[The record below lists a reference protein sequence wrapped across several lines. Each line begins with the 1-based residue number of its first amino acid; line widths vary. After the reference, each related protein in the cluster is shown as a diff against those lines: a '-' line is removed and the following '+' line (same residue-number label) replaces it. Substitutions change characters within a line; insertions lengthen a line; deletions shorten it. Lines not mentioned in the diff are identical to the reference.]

1 MIVYLYEAAVP
12 NFCTLEHL
20 NSVLP
25 FQLWVLFFQA
35 SLVHCGGPNS
45 CGELEFGAVTCSTD
59 LWAIQQNYAGLN
71 VLLLFFLH

>member
-20 NSVLP
+20 NSMLP

-35 SLVHCGGPNS
+35 SLVHCGG
-45 CGELEFGAVTCSTD
+45 LEFGAVTCSTD